1 MKHLLGLFKFCASL
15 WRTQWWYVYWKQSI
29 FCVKNAYE

>member
-15 WRTQWWYVYWKQSI
+15 WRTQW
-29 FCVKNAYE
+29 

>member
-15 WRTQWWYVYWKQSI
+15 RRTLW
-29 FCVKNAYE
+29 

>member
-15 WRTQWWYVYWKQSI
+15 WWTEY
-29 FCVKNAYE
+29 